1 MMKRLFAIGLSL
13 LMLVSS
19 YAYSNLLDEFIKME
33 KVAYKGQTFPQIAV
47 YFAKSGHKNSAILYL
62 DADKHLRIVVEAFL
76 NGKWQK
82 PKCGKI
88 KDGLFVNHIGRPV
101 DIISEPHRDLSIFC
115 FWQGEYGIEQNFWLM
130 GRSGNKMKLMGAPY
144 EAWIHGALQ
153 FIDPTQFAEYL
164 KTEKLERTYYKK
176 GYGTDT
182 FWKSSPIWCVY
193 WSTGPKWEPFLKETS
208 REMCASFPLTFF
220 VGKVFLE
227 KQKAEKLLREILA
240 SRPKP
245 QSPSEKQPK
254 AVPEPQPKIEPAATT
269 KPRLAGTG
277 TGFVVNKD
285 YVVTAEHVLE
295 DCTAISIRHSQKE
308 INAKTVAR
316 DAANDLG
323 LIRLSQPIWN
333 TAKLRGGR
341 PVRKGERVSNY
352 GYPLFGQLA
361 DSATITQGNINNL
374 SGLGNDSRFFQ
385 FDAPSQ
391 PGNSG
396 GPVLDSSG
404 NVVGVVSHILSKKYA
419 DKSGHIA
426 QNVNFAVKSYLVES
440 FLSSNIVSFE
450 KAESTEKL
458 ELPDIAEKAERFT
471 VLVGCWE

>member
-101 DIISEPHRDLSIFC
+101 DIISEPHRGLSIFC

-130 GRSGNKMKLMGAPY
+130 GRSGNKMALMGAPY

-153 FIDPTQFAEYL
+153 FIDPTDFAEYL
-164 KTEKLERTYYKK
+164 KTEKLERAYYKK

-182 FWKSSPIWCVY
+182 FWKWKKDLEIVA
-193 WSTGPKWEPFLKETS
+193 ST
-208 REMCASFPLTFF
+208 
-220 VGKVFLE
+220 
-227 KQKAEKLLREILA
+227 
-240 SRPKP
+240 PKP

-295 DCTAISIRHSQKE
+295 DCTAISIRHSLKE

-426 QNVNFAVKSYLVES
+426 QNVNFAVKSYLVEG

>member
-101 DIISEPHRDLSIFC
+101 DIISEPHRGLSIFC

-130 GRSGNKMKLMGAPY
+130 GRSGNKMALMGAPY

-164 KTEKLERTYYKK
+164 KTEKLERAYYKK

-182 FWKSSPIWCVY
+182 FWKSS
-193 WSTGPKWEPFLKETS
+193 
-208 REMCASFPLTFF
+208 
-220 VGKVFLE
+220 
-227 KQKAEKLLREILA
+227 
-240 SRPKP
+240 
-245 QSPSEKQPK
+245 PK

-295 DCTAISIRHSQKE
+295 DCTAISIRHSLKE
-308 INAKTVAR
+308 INAKMVAR

>member
-1 MMKRLFAIGLSL
+1 VMKRLFAIGLSL

-130 GRSGNKMKLMGAPY
+130 GRSGNKMALMGAPY

-164 KTEKLERTYYKK
+164 KTEKLERAYYKK

-182 FWKSSPIWCVY
+182 FWKW
-193 WSTGPKWEPFLKETS
+193 KKDL
-208 REMCASFPLTFF
+208 
-220 VGKVFLE
+220 
-227 KQKAEKLLREILA
+227 EILA

-269 KPRLAGTG
+269 KTRLAGTG